1 MLAHILVNAK
11 ARGNAP
17 APEEIAPLDAG
28 QHVGLGIVAKSRS
41 KWRGVNMDYKTI
53 LVLCDSSPAAASRIE
68 LAHDLAERHGALLSG
83 LHICSHFEPPLL
95 YGAGS
100 AKNELH
106 RTYEALFHAHQE
118 RVKSDLSL
126 SSDTFCRVTKGSA
139 VKTDWQVAR
148 GVAALDVLQHARCAD
163 LVILGQTC
171 PDLPVD
177 GVPADLPEAVAL
189 WSGRPTLIVPY
200 AGAPTTPI
208 ETAIVCWNASREA
221 ARAAADALP
230 ILRQA
235 RKVVVLTVDAHAASG
250 PDDRD
255 PGADTVAWLA
265 RHGVKATAERKEA
278 DGDAGRKILSC
289 AADIGADLIVMGAYG
304 RSRMREL
311 ALGGVTRTMFRFMT
325 MPVLMAH

>member
-1 MLAHILVNAK
+1 
-11 ARGNAP
+11 
-17 APEEIAPLDAG
+17 
-28 QHVGLGIVAKSRS
+28 
-41 KWRGVNMDYKTI
+41 MDYKTI
-53 LVLCDSSPAAASRIE
+53 LVLCDSSKAAASRIE
-68 LAHDLAERHGALLSG
+68 LAHYLAERHGALLSG
-83 LHICSHFEPPLL
+83 LHICSRFEPPML
-95 YGAGS
+95 YGTGF
-100 AKNELH
+100 AKDELY
-106 RTYEALFHAHQE
+106 RPYEALIRAHQE
-118 RVKSDLSL
+118 RVKSELSM
-126 SSDTFCRVTKGSA
+126 SSDTFCRMTKRPV
-139 VKTDWQVAR
+139 VKTDWQVTR
-148 GVAALDVLQHARCAD
+148 GVATLEVLQHARCAD

-250 PDDRD
+250 PGDRD
-255 PGADTVAWLA
+255 PGDDAASWLA
-265 RHGVKATAERKEA
+265 RHGVKAMAERKEVTA
-278 DGDAGRKILSC
+278 DGDVGRKILSC